1 MRGLVRIWVRSFE
14 RIACEIRD
22 SGHAVVRGHP
32 ECYLIVP
39 PIADGGSTHQNDA
52 RGGTAP
58 GEGPAWAPPAVLAH
72 AAPA

>member
-1 MRGLVRIWVRSFE
+1 MLGLVRIWMRSFE

-32 ECYLIVP
+32 ECYLIVL

-52 RGGTAP
+52 RRGT
-58 GEGPAWAPPAVLAH
+58 GPAWAPPAVLAH